1 MTNYDFACCNL
12 KSAKFEN
19 IRKKFKELIYGDK
32 VYCICIWRSKNMRP
46 SDILYEY
53 KFKNAMMEGNSIEN
67 PKLRKAIFYL
77 TDTVPYIGFKA
88 DIHKSGSII
97 ASHISKKEGEVYIR
111 VYATTPEE
119 CIERAEK
126 IYGKSVKNTLEHRI
140 IE

>member
-12 KSAKFEN
+12 LQENFELH
-19 IRKKFKELIYGDK
+19 RKKFKELVYGDK
-32 VYCICIWRSKNMRP
+32 VYCICIWRSKGMNP

-53 KFKNAMMEGNSIEN
+53 EFKNAMMEGNSDEN

-97 ASHISKKEGEVYIR
+97 ASHIKKRQGEVYIR

-126 IYGKSVKNTLEHRI
+126 LYGHSVKNTLQHKI
-140 IE
+140 VK